1 MLAPTPKRFAQFS
14 SRDTSNHTPA
24 RTHAR
29 MATLIKVIPV
39 VIPLRYDCV
48 VAQKVGPKGQV
59 VIPKKFRD
67 ELGIQPGDEVEVS
80 LSENG
85 VLIQSV
91 HTTKTLRGI
100 FSGSGMLEMLMADRS
115 KESR

>member
-1 MLAPTPKRFAQFS
+1 
-14 SRDTSNHTPA
+14 
-24 RTHAR
+24 
-29 MATLIKVIPV
+29 MATTMKVIPV
-39 VIPLRYDCV
+39 VIPSRYDCV

-67 ELGIQPGDEVEVS
+67 ELGIEPGDEVEVL

-91 HTTKTLRGI
+91 HTTKTLRGL
-100 FSGSGMLEMLMADRS
+100 FAGSGMLEMLMTDRR

>member
-1 MLAPTPKRFAQFS
+1 M
-14 SRDTSNHTPA
+14 
-24 RTHAR
+24 
-29 MATLIKVIPV
+29 
-39 VIPLRYDCV
+39 
-48 VAQKVGPKGQV
+48 AQKVGPKGQV
-59 VIPKKFRD
+59 VIPKNFRD
-67 ELGIQPGDEVEVS
+67 ELGIEPGDEVEVS

-100 FSGSGMLEMLMADRS
+100 FSGSGMLEMLMSDRR

>member
-1 MLAPTPKRFAQFS
+1 
-14 SRDTSNHTPA
+14 
-24 RTHAR
+24 
-29 MATLIKVIPV
+29 MATRMKVIPV
-39 VIPLRYDCV
+39 VIPSRYDCV

-67 ELGIQPGDEVEVS
+67 ELGIEPGDEVTVS

-91 HTTKTLRGI
+91 HTTKTLRGL
-100 FSGSGMLEMLMADRS
+100 FAGSGMLEMLMTDRR
-115 KESR
+115 KESQ

>member
-1 MLAPTPKRFAQFS
+1 MT
-14 SRDTSNHTPA
+14 
-24 RTHAR
+24 
-29 MATLIKVIPV
+29 TLIKVIPV
-39 VIPLRYDCV
+39 VILSRYDCV

-67 ELGIQPGDEVEVS
+67 ELGIEPGDEVTVS

-91 HTTKTLRGI
+91 HTTKTLRGL
-100 FSGSGMLEMLMADRS
+100 FAGSGMLEMLMTDRR
-115 KESR
+115 KESQ

>member
-1 MLAPTPKRFAQFS
+1 M
-14 SRDTSNHTPA
+14 
-24 RTHAR
+24 
-29 MATLIKVIPV
+29 
-39 VIPLRYDCV
+39 
-48 VAQKVGPKGQV
+48 AQKVGPEGQV
-59 VIPKKFRD
+59 VISKKFRD
-67 ELGIQPGDEVEVS
+67 ELGIEPGDEVEVS

-100 FSGSGMLEMLMADRS
+100 FSGSGMLEMLMSDRR